1 MLKNNSIAIQS
12 NELSVYFYTILSFT
26 FLESRDIKK
35 SRMCCFRRPPR
46 YLELT
51 AILIIFECSQIEA
64 LPETITIGKIF
75 RMFKVVKAY
84 FPYNNKKCT
93 NVYIFF

>member
-1 MLKNNSIAIQS
+1 MEYNVAYLITIQTTVLLVFFYSIMAFI
-12 NELSVYFYTILSFT
+12 

-46 YLELT
+46 YLKLT
-51 AILIIFECSQIEA
+51 AILIIFECSQMEA

-75 RMFKVVKAY
+75 RMCKMIKADI
-84 FPYNNKKCT
+84 
-93 NVYIFF
+93 IFSILQ